1 MSVYVEL
8 NGSQTSFNTDK
19 GWVILSPIEQSI
31 KEKIERIGTPLKE
44 WDINIYRGILTGY
57 NDAFIINGEKK
68 DELIAA
74 DPKSAEIIR
83 PILRGR
89 DIKRYGYDFADLW
102 LITTFPSQH
111 YNIENYPAIK
121 KHLLSYGIERL
132 EQSGKTYTVNGQT
145 IKSRKKTNNQ
155 WFETQDSIKYTDDF
169 SKQKIVWGELS
180 DEPKFAL
187 DAYGQFTPLNT
198 VFMMT
203 GNHLEYL
210 LSFLNSPVSKYFF
223 STNIATTS
231 GVGTIRWLK
240 YTIETLPIPIPDE
253 RILDEI
259 TPLIKFIGYE
269 NTTQMNKLNFIV
281 YSLYGFTAEEIEFIE
296 NFDVS

>member
-1 MSVYVEL
+1 
-8 NGSQTSFNTDK
+8 
-19 GWVILSPIEQSI
+19 
-31 KEKIERIGTPLKE
+31 
-44 WDINIYRGILTGY
+44 
-57 NDAFIINGEKK
+57 
-68 DELIAA
+68 
-74 DPKSAEIIR
+74 
-83 PILRGR
+83 
-89 DIKRYGYDFADLW
+89 
-102 LITTFPSQH
+102 
-111 YNIENYPAIK
+111 
-121 KHLLSYGIERL
+121 
-132 EQSGKTYTVNGQT
+132 
-145 IKSRKKTNNQ
+145 
-155 WFETQDSIKYTDDF
+155 
-169 SKQKIVWGELS
+169 
-180 DEPKFAL
+180 
-187 DAYGQFTPLNT
+187 
-198 VFMMT
+198 MMT